1 MIMKQRFLAWA
12 LIGALSCIGA
22 VGAQAATQTDKDA
35 AKQEKVDKKA
45 MKKRMQAVLDSVSFV
60 RAVEALENHDF
71 VLEADRLMFKRGE
84 TAYVSSGTNFVS
96 LKGDEAVVQVAPY
109 NVGGPNGVG
118 GVTVEGR
125 ASDIK
130 IETDKKGNVTFSMNV
145 LGSGISA
152 SVYLSLPVG
161 GNNASVTV
169 DPNFSSNRIT
179 LSGTL
184 LSTEQSSVYQG
195 RSF

>member
-1 MIMKQRFLAWA
+1 MKQKFWVWA
-12 LIGALSCIGA
+12 LIGALSC
-22 VGAQAATQTDKDA
+22 VGVVNAHADTQVDKTAT
-35 AKQEKVDKKA
+35 KQEKIDKKA
-45 MKKRMQAVLDSVSFV
+45 MEKRIQAMRDSVSFV
-60 RAVEALENHDF
+60 RAVEAIKNHDF
-71 VLEADRLMFKRGE
+71 VLEADRLVFKRGE

-96 LKGDEAVVQVAPY
+96 LKGDEAVVQVAPF

-125 ASDIK
+125 ASDMELK
-130 IETDKKGNVTFSMNV
+130 TDKNGNVFFSMNV

-161 GNNASVTV
+161 GNNATVTV

-184 LSTEQSSVYQG
+184 LPTEQSSVYQG

>member
-22 VGAQAATQTDKDA
+22 VGAQAAAQTDKDA

-184 LSTEQSSVYQG
+184 LPTEQSSVYQG

>member
-1 MIMKQRFLAWA
+1 MKQKFLAWM
-12 LIGALSCIGA
+12 LIGAISCIGA
-22 VGAQAATQTDKDA
+22 VGAQAATQTDKAA

-45 MKKRMQAVLDSVSFV
+45 MKKLMQAKLDSLNFV
-60 RAVEALENHDF
+60 RAVAALENHDF
-71 VLEADRLMFKRGE
+71 VLEADRLVFKRGE
-84 TAYVSSGTNFVS
+84 TAYVSAGTNFVS

-118 GVTVEGR
+118 GITVEGR
-125 ASDIK
+125 ASDVEMK
-130 IETDKKGNVTFSMNV
+130 TDKKGNVSFSMNV

-184 LSTEQSSVYQG
+184 LPTEQSSVYQG
-195 RSF
+195 RTF

>member
-1 MIMKQRFLAWA
+1 M
-12 LIGALSCIGA
+12 
-22 VGAQAATQTDKDA
+22 
-35 AKQEKVDKKA
+35 
-45 MKKRMQAVLDSVSFV
+45 
-60 RAVEALENHDF
+60 
-71 VLEADRLMFKRGE
+71 
-84 TAYVSSGTNFVS
+84 
-96 LKGDEAVVQVAPY
+96 QVAPY

-184 LSTEQSSVYQG
+184 LPTEQSSVYQG

>member
-1 MIMKQRFLAWA
+1 MKQKFLAWA
-12 LIGALSCIGA
+12 LIGAISCIGA
-22 VGAQAATQTDKDA
+22 VGAQAAAQTDKEIT
-35 AKQEKVDKKA
+35 KQEKKEKKE
-45 MKKRMQAVLDSVSFV
+45 MQKRMQAKLDSLNFE
-60 RAVEALENHDF
+60 RAVAALENHDF
-71 VLEADRLMFKRGE
+71 VLEADRLEFKRGE
-84 TAYVSSGTNFVS
+84 TAYVSAGTNFVS

-118 GVTVEGR
+118 GITVEGR
-125 ASDIK
+125 ASDVEIK
-130 IETDKKGNVTFSMNV
+130 TDKRGNVSFSMNV

-152 SVYLSLPVG
+152 SVYLNLPVG

-184 LSTEQSSVYQG
+184 LPTEQSSVYQG

>member
-1 MIMKQRFLAWA
+1 MKQRMLAWA
-12 LIGALSCIGA
+12 VIGALSCIGA
-22 VGAQAATQTDKDA
+22 VGAQAAAQTDKDA

-45 MKKRMQAVLDSVSFV
+45 MKKRMQAVLDSVSCV

-184 LSTEQSSVYQG
+184 LPTEQSSVYQG